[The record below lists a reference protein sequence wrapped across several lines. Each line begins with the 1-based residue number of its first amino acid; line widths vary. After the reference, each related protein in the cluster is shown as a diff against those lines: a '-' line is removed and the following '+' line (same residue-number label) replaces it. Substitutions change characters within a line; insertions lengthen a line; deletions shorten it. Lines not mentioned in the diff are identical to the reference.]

1 MERTGDEGVKGE
13 GGIENDS
20 HSLILSKYCPYAWYQ
35 NAMLYQYD
43 ISKVPENHMLKIIK
57 RDQGSSLKIVILWLN
72 L

>member
-1 MERTGDEGVKGE
+1 
-13 GGIENDS
+13 
-20 HSLILSKYCPYAWYQ
+20 
-35 NAMLYQYD
+35 MLYQKYD